1 MPPESCMEGLCA
13 HREVDMWWG
22 EVGEE
27 TSEGLAL
34 TSVHRRT
41 APCGP
46 GKIGM
51 SRPVLLRTKMAP
63 STHTCTTHGWW
74 PWYSLFLPSLVP
86 AGTPDP
92 AVPMQGTWVRG
103 LRWEG
108 VKAGVFSSTRRPFAN
123 IHQVMSTHGADV
135 QGKPGFWAKRGSS
148 MTQCHAAAGCARP
161 ALGITEG
168 AGLFP
173 EFICSVLCLIHCF
186 ALFSLRHHIP
196 PDMTAFQSPFGGEFF
211 VCLFCFFPKYCWG
224 NITSPSPAYVLPHSG
239 RWKTKAKRGW
249 LTFSNCRSTG
259 LVARRNLSANPAL
272 LTMWPLGKLPNYL
285 VLQSTEPVKSRCFSE
300 THDCWDNVCP

>member
-148 MTQCHAAAGCARP
+148 TTQCHAAAGCARP

-186 ALFSLRHHIP
+186 ALFPLRHHIP
-196 PDMTAFQSPFGGEFF
+196 PDMTAFQSPFWGEFL
-211 VCLFCFFPKYCWG
+211 VCLFCAFFSKILLRQYYIAQPCVRAA
-224 NITSPSPAYVLPHSG
+224 TF
-239 RWKTKAKRGW
+239 WKME
-249 LTFSNCRSTG
+249 N
-259 LVARRNLSANPAL
+259 
-272 LTMWPLGKLPNYL
+272 
-285 VLQSTEPVKSRCFSE
+285 KS
-300 THDCWDNVCP
+300 

>member
-1 MPPESCMEGLCA
+1 MCHQVTYTSSPAKVKICHCSLKQNTFPLFTLVAERPQQVTSKCYLMNFFMVVLLSRCHPSSVWKDCVHTEKW
-13 HREVDMWWG
+13 DMWWG

-74 PWYSLFLPSLVP
+74 PRYSLFLPSLVP
-86 AGTPDP
+86 AGRPDP
-92 AVPMQGTWVRG
+92 ALPTQGTWVRG

-123 IHQVMSTHGADV
+123 IHQVVYTRGRCAGEARLL
-135 QGKPGFWAKRGSS
+135 GKEGKQHDTVSRSGWVRKACFGDYRGSGAFS
-148 MTQCHAAAGCARP
+148 RIHMQC
-161 ALGITEG
+161 ALLNP
-168 AGLFP
+168 LF
-173 EFICSVLCLIHCF
+173 CSVL
-186 ALFSLRHHIP
+186 S
-196 PDMTAFQSPFGGEFF
+196 
-211 VCLFCFFPKYCWG
+211 
-224 NITSPSPAYVLPHSG
+224 
-239 RWKTKAKRGW
+239 
-249 LTFSNCRSTG
+249 
-259 LVARRNLSANPAL
+259 
-272 LTMWPLGKLPNYL
+272 
-285 VLQSTEPVKSRCFSE
+285 
-300 THDCWDNVCP
+300 